1 MKNLMTMTGI
11 RPDNAKSQQW
21 TKQKKQ
27 QEGERV
33 ETLPT
38 WLPCPK
44 RQSHE
49 MLVAHLTIELIWW
62 LLFEVV
68 RYCKGEKKENR

>member
-1 MKNLMTMTGI
+1 MTMTEFALTTLKA
-11 RPDNAKSQQW
+11 NNEQN
-21 TKQKKQ
+21 KKNK
-27 QEGERV
+27 RV
-33 ETLPT
+33 KGLKRY
-38 WLPCPK
+38 LLDCLVLK

-49 MLVAHLTIELIWW
+49 MLVAHLTIKLIWW